1 MFFGIGKRFRD
12 TFHPNTKEEVNTK
25 AETMAKVIG
34 RDYEP
39 EERVLVLK
47 GLYTRLL
54 AQLQTEEEEAEN
66 KAKKCKT
73 AIKELKSKQLKLDL

>member
-1 MFFGIGKRFRD
+1 MGYNLFKRFVD
-12 TFHPNTKEEVNTK
+12 AFSPDTKEDVNTK

-73 AIKELKSKQLKLDL
+73 AIKELKSKQLKLEL